1 MYYIQ
6 TYGVQTLRNQ
16 LAGITPWPALPGSDD
31 PHADSTIL
39 QSVQGDGY
47 LIQRAQEVLLQGN
60 PSVNGSNALQHAA
73 MLLVPLT
80 PPPAEPTSPRPTPPV
95 DSGSALIRAQREEY
109 RAAENADRQRQQQQ
123 RSAQSSPDVADAP
136 DSTDS
141 DALRAAARA
150 RRREQVTTQTRTQ
163 EQIEAE
169 MAEVGS
175 RIWAEV
181 AAERERQRDQQP
193 QVEHVRRA
201 RNERFARV
209 QPPPE
214 PRRQQPQQQPQPTN
228 APLSRPDYGR
238 MSSRELNRL
247 AYRRFGPGYREEC
260 ESRGS
265 RRRALINLL
274 ESCD

>member
-1 MYYIQ
+1 
-6 TYGVQTLRNQ
+6 
-16 LAGITPWPALPGSDD
+16 
-31 PHADSTIL
+31 
-39 QSVQGDGY
+39 
-47 LIQRAQEVLLQGN
+47 
-60 PSVNGSNALQHAA
+60 
-73 MLLVPLT
+73 
-80 PPPAEPTSPRPTPPV
+80 
-95 DSGSALIRAQREEY
+95 
-109 RAAENADRQRQQQQ
+109 
-123 RSAQSSPDVADAP
+123 
-136 DSTDS
+136 
-141 DALRAAARA
+141 
-150 RRREQVTTQTRTQ
+150 
-163 EQIEAE
+163 
-169 MAEVGS
+169 MAEVGN

-181 AAERERQRDQQP
+181 AAERERQRNQQP

-214 PRRQQPQQQPQPTN
+214 PRRQQPQQQPQPTS